1 MIKDLA
7 RYLVEDE
14 EKRSTI
20 NNILFPPDLMV
31 QYEDHCLY
39 ELDYCEAK
47 SIRLTKYCPRCHR
60 KYGEDEN
67 FCYDCLIALKNLDDI
82 ASVRDIEAEPMFTHD
97 GSNDFASFD
106 ELLCD
111 ENISRIDEF
120 RFLTKDYNQ
129 VIKDIK
135 IMALKNF
142 DGIVKSNEIVPEYL
156 TVLDKVLLFSKAFTR
171 ISFKSYG
178 QELGMYSFNQIE
190 IDDRQTAALQITTLM
205 HELSH
210 FLIKEILTHIICKI
224 LDCTKSSLVESLATF
239 ILSYSPF
246 TRLIDEYSAHSV
258 EGRFT
263 VYGYQDYSSFIQ
275 IEETLEGEMSRDEI
289 EITKSIGNC
298 FSNSI
303 KDILEAYIDYDLRS
317 DIKEQFLKDVIDKPN
332 YEMLALENCDKLKN
346 RGFMKAIWLILI
358 EGMTAARDN
367 IPKLEEYN
375 NCFIH

>member
-20 NNILFPPDLMV
+20 NNILFPPDLMA
-31 QYEDHCLY
+31 QYEDNCLY
-39 ELDYCEAK
+39 ELDYCKAK
-47 SIRLTKYCPRCHR
+47 SIKLTKYCPRCHR

-82 ASVRDIEAEPMFTHD
+82 ANVRDIEAEPMFTHD

-289 EITKSIGNC
+289 EITKSIGNS

-317 DIKEQFLKDVIDKPN
+317 DIKEQFLRDVLDKPN

>member
-14 EKRSTI
+14 EKRSAI
-20 NNILFPPDLMV
+20 NNILFPRDLMV
-31 QYEDHCLY
+31 QYD
-39 ELDYCEAK
+39 DYCISETFYSKRK
-47 SIRLTKYCPRCHR
+47 SFRLTKYCPRCHR

-67 FCYDCLIALKNLDDI
+67 FCYDCLIALKNIDDI
-82 ASVRDIEAEPMFTHD
+82 ANVREIESEPMFTHD

-190 IDDRQTAALQITTLM
+190 IDDRQTSSLQITTLM

-224 LDCTKSSLVESLATF
+224 LDCSKSTLVESLSTF

-275 IEETLEGEMSRDEI
+275 IEEALEGEMTRDEI
-289 EITKSIGNC
+289 EITKSIGNS

-303 KDILEAYIDYDLRS
+303 KDILEAYIDYELRS
-317 DIKEQFLKDVIDKPN
+317 DIKEQFLKDVLDKPN

-358 EGMTAARDN
+358 EGMTVARDN

>member
-31 QYEDHCLY
+31 QYEDNCLY
-39 ELDYCEAK
+39 ELDYCKAK
-47 SIRLTKYCPRCHR
+47 SIRLTKYCPRCHT

-82 ASVRDIEAEPMFTHD
+82 ANVRDIESEPMFTHD

-275 IEETLEGEMSRDEI
+275 IEETLEGEMTRDEI
-289 EITKSIGNC
+289 EITKSIGNS

>member
-31 QYEDHCLY
+31 QYEDNCLY

-82 ASVRDIEAEPMFTHD
+82 ANVRDIESEPMFTHD

-275 IEETLEGEMSRDEI
+275 IEETLEGEMTRDEI
-289 EITKSIGNC
+289 EITKSIGNS

>member
-31 QYEDHCLY
+31 QYEDNCLY

-67 FCYDCLIALKNLDDI
+67 FCYDCLIALKNIDDI
-82 ASVRDIEAEPMFTHD
+82 ANVREIESEPMFTHD

-120 RFLTKDYNQ
+120 RFLTTDYNQ
-129 VIKDIK
+129 IIKDIK

>member
-14 EKRSTI
+14 EKRSAI
-20 NNILFPPDLMV
+20 NNILFPPDLMA
-31 QYEDHCLY
+31 QYEDNCLY
-39 ELDYCEAK
+39 ELDYCKAK
-47 SIRLTKYCPRCHR
+47 NIRLTKYCPRCHR

-82 ASVRDIEAEPMFTHD
+82 ANVRDIESEPMFTHD

-106 ELLCD
+106 ELLFD

-275 IEETLEGEMSRDEI
+275 IEETLEGEMTRDEI

-303 KDILEAYIDYDLRS
+303 KDILEAYIDYDLRN
-317 DIKEQFLKDVIDKPN
+317 DIKEQFLRDVLDKPN